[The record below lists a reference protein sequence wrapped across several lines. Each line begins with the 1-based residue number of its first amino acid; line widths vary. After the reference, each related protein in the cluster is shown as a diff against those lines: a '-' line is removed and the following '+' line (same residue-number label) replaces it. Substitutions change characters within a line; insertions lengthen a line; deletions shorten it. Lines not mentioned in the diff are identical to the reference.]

1 MRQASRDQLRE
12 SGRAFGEVFRN
23 PNLRRVELS
32 WAGTVCTYWIFIV
45 ALGLY
50 AYDRGGATAV
60 GLVGLLRVLPSVV
73 AAPFGSVL
81 GDRYPRERVVVAINV
96 ARSITI
102 AAAAAAVFLSAPA
115 GVVYALAS
123 VMGLL
128 QSTFRPTQSA
138 LLPSLVR
145 RPEELTAANLVLTTI
160 ESVGIFVGPA
170 IGGVLLAVTGT
181 DTIFAIA
188 AACFLGAALLLVGIS
203 VERSPD
209 APLRKKSFVSEALAG
224 FGTVAHDARLR
235 LIIGLYG
242 MQTLLAGSVNVLIV
256 VLALQTLD
264 LGKSGIGFLNSAIG
278 VGGLLGGIAAVGL
291 IARPRLASAFGAG
304 LAVAGLP
311 IAAIGLA
318 PNTATAVVCLALAGL
333 GTTIVDVAGV
343 TLLQRSTPDEVLTR
357 VMGVV
362 QSVFVGTLGLG
373 ALLAPA
379 LIGLVGDRWT
389 LVIVGTPIA
398 VAAAV
403 AWPRF
408 RRLDAA
414 TARAPAFVDLL
425 RSIPI
430 FAPLPEAVLEQLARD
445 ARPVDVPAAERIVT
459 EGERGNDFYV
469 IVRGGVEVTATG
481 KPPQPLHEGESF
493 GEIALLREVPRTA
506 TVTATVDAEV
516 LAIGRDSFLSA
527 VTGNADSAAA
537 AHAVAA
543 ARLGSL
549 RPDIASA

>member
-1 MRQASRDQLRE
+1 
-12 SGRAFGEVFRN
+12 
-23 PNLRRVELS
+23 
-32 WAGTVCTYWIFIV
+32 
-45 ALGLY
+45 
-50 AYDRGGATAV
+50 
-60 GLVGLLRVLPSVV
+60 
-73 AAPFGSVL
+73 
-81 GDRYPRERVVVAINV
+81 
-96 ARSITI
+96 
-102 AAAAAAVFLSAPA
+102 
-115 GVVYALAS
+115 
-123 VMGLL
+123 
-128 QSTFRPTQSA
+128 

-170 IGGVLLAVTGT
+170 IGGVLLTFAGT

-188 AACFLGAALLLVGIS
+188 AVCFLAAALLLVGIS

-209 APLRKKSFVSEALAG
+209 AHVRKKSFVSEAFAG

-235 LIIGLYG
+235 LIISLYG
-242 MQTLLAGSVNVLIV
+242 LQTLLAGSVNVLIV
-256 VLALQTLD
+256 VLALETLD

-278 VGGLLGGIAAVGL
+278 VGGLLGGVAAVGL
-291 IARPRLASAFGAG
+291 IGRPRLASAFGAG
-304 LAVAGLP
+304 LALAGLP

-318 PNTATAVVCLALAGL
+318 PRTATAVVCLALAGL

-373 ALLAPA
+373 ALLAPL
-379 LIGLVGDRWT
+379 LIDLVGDRWT
-389 LVIVGTPIA
+389 LAIVGSPIV

-408 RRLDAA
+408 RRLDAE

-430 FAPLPEAVLEQLARD
+430 FAPLPEAVLEQLAGD
-445 ARPVDVPAAERIVT
+445 ARARHASAGDRIVA
-459 EGERGNDFYV
+459 EGDRGDDFYV
-469 IVRGGVEVTATG
+469 IVDGDAVVTASG
-481 KPPQPLHEGESF
+481 KPPQTLHSGDSF
-493 GEIALLREVPRTA
+493 GEIALLRDVPRTA
-506 TVTATVDAEV
+506 TVTATSDVEL
-516 LAIGRDSFLSA
+516 LALGRDSFLSA